1 MDIFQLIGDFLH
13 LVAILLLLLKIMAS
27 KNVVG
32 LSYKTQELFIVVFLT
47 RYSDFVLERHWGS
60 MYFNVMRVIF
70 IAINIMTI
78 YYMRHKRPYKLVI
91 PSLLRATTQ
100 RPTASHTTTSTWPQP
115 CSQWCCTRG
124 GRSMASCRPSRG
136 GCKPSQFCRSCT

>member
-13 LVAILLLLLKIMAS
+13 LVAILLLLLKIVAS

-47 RYSDFVLERHWGS
+47 RYSDFVLEKRWGS
-60 MYFNVMRVIF
+60 MYFNVMRIIF

-78 YYMRHKRPYKLVI
+78 YYMRYKRPYKLVI
-91 PSLLRATTQ
+91 LSLLRAMTHKLTV
-100 RPTASHTTTSTWPQP
+100 SHTTTYTQVLWY
-115 CSQWCCTRG
+115 WLLYYTRSG
-124 GRSMASCRPSRG
+124 QYTVSSRPSRG
-136 GCKPSQFCRSCT
+136 GWKHSLYCRNCT